1 MREQFHSKKPAAV
14 LTVTICLFF
23 CCGLCPARGQSGN
36 GQAPRV
42 FKADSVS
49 ITDGGRG
56 DVMYGGFSMSIGS
69 GGGFGNPVM
78 RGRKV
83 YIFRNLPV
91 SAEKAHALG
100 IKAGAAYFWN
110 GNGFQFLRN
119 VDLSLDDKALCALFG
134 VTTEN
139 SWHRTFWSP
148 PASSAKK

>member
-1 MREQFHSKKPAAV
+1 MYERSLSKTPIVVFIAVVCLLFSCAPSPA
-14 LTVTICLFF
+14 C
-23 CCGLCPARGQSGN
+23 GQSSKGP
-36 GQAPRV
+36 APKE

-56 DVMYGGFSMSIGS
+56 DVMYGGFEMSIGP
-69 GGGFGNPVM
+69 GGSFGNPVM
-78 RGRKV
+78 RGKKV

-91 SAEKAHALG
+91 SADKARALG

-110 GNGFQFLRN
+110 GSGFQFLRN
-119 VDLSLDDKALCALFG
+119 VDLSLKDTALCALFG

-148 PASSAKK
+148 PSNSRAK